1 MGFVPHE
8 RVASVLMGK
17 VERYRRIVGGG
28 GGGGGGGGRFPPLWE
43 TLQTEFT
50 INSKKYLVKE

>member
-1 MGFVPHE
+1 MGVVPHE

-17 VERYRRIVGGG
+17 VEKNRRIVGGG
-28 GGGGGGGGRFPPLWE
+28 GRVAPPPLWE

-50 INSKKYLVKE
+50 NKTKKYLVKE